1 MIVGSVQRDGPQRSS
16 GGKVNQRPNCQHLL
30 DHRKSKRIQ
39 KNTYFC
45 FIDYAKPFGSMNHNK
60 LWKILKE
67 MGISDHLTCLLP
79 YLYVGQEAI
88 LEPDMEQW
96 TVSKLRNEYVKAICI
111 VTLLI

>member
-1 MIVGSVQRDGPQRSS
+1 M
-16 GGKVNQRPNCQHLL
+16 N
-30 DHRKSKRIQ
+30 HRKSKRIQ

-45 FIDYAKPFGSMNHNK
+45 FIDYAKAFGSVDHRK
-60 LWKILKE
+60 LWKFLKE

-79 YLYVGQEAI
+79 YLYADQEAI

-96 TVSKLRNEYVKAICI
+96 TVSKLRKEYLKTIYI